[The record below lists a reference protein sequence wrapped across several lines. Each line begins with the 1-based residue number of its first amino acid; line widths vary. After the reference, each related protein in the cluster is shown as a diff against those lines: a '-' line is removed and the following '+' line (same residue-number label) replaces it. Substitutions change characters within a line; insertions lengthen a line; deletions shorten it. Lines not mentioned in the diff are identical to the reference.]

1 MRRAVIAALGA
12 SVFVLAA
19 QAQVRPIYDMGAAG
33 LTQVLQRLQT
43 TASVL
48 HTGAHPGD
56 EDSAFIAKAAR
67 GDHARVAYLSLNRGE
82 GGQNIIGPE
91 LFDALGVIRTEE
103 LLQARRLDGAE
114 QFFGHTFDYGF
125 SKSRTEAAMKWGER
139 DTLGDF
145 VRVIRMFRPL
155 VVYSRWSGTASDGHG
170 HHQEAGYLTPLAYK
184 AAADPNE
191 FPEQL
196 REGLRPW
203 QAKKLYRGVFGNAR
217 PDPSVPLLQVQTGLF
232 DPVAGRSYAEI
243 SFEGRSQH
251 RTQAQ
256 GGIEPRGPLAST
268 LTLVDVVGADL
279 KVGPYTEK
287 TILDG
292 LDFTVPGIAKLEGL
306 PDGTIR
312 AELAAID
319 AAAKKALAD
328 YAPLNPARMI
338 PALVDGLRAT
348 RAARAALKSSS
359 APMDAR
365 ADADFLLGF
374 KENDFLDAMVRAA
387 EVDVDPLAS
396 RETVVAGDSIDVQVR
411 TFVPASSNV
420 TIGKASLNAPAG
432 WSVEPLPNEVPGQS
446 GFVNRRETPTNL
458 VVYRVRVS
466 PDAQPTQ
473 PYYLKQPRTGDVYKW
488 TDTDPKALPFDPP
501 LLTASVT
508 VTIGGVDAIVTRPVQ
523 FRYADDVRGELRR
536 DINVV
541 PRLAV
546 GLDTSLLVV
555 PLGTTPNQQKLVIR
569 ATSFSPQPV
578 MGTVRLRLPQG
589 WTSTPPDA
597 PFTLRANGD
606 QTSTPFVVTAPARR
620 TPGRFEISAEA
631 TVSSATFSRD
641 VQVIAYPHIQTH
653 RLYWPATAT
662 TQVFDLKVAP
672 IKVGY
677 IMGSGDQVADAI
689 RRMGVD
695 VTLLDGDTLAT
706 GDLSRFDTIVVGIRA
721 SETNPDFIANNGR
734 LLEYM
739 QRGGTMIVQYQQ
751 QEYANRML
759 PPYPATPPTN
769 ANPRV
774 TVEEAPVKILVP
786 THPVFNFPNRITEA
800 DFNGWVQ
807 ERNSYAFTTFDSRYV
822 PLLECA
828 DPGEPPVRGA
838 EVYAEVGRGRYIYT
852 SYSWFRQLPAGVP
865 GAYRQFANL
874 ISLSKAPR

>member
-12 SVFVLAA
+12 SVFVLAG
-19 QAQVRPIYDMGAAG
+19 QAQVRPIYDMGATG

-43 TASVL
+43 TASAL
-48 HTGAHPGD
+48 HTGAHPDD
-56 EDSAFIAKAAR
+56 EDSAFIARTAR
-67 GDHARVAYLSLNRGE
+67 GDHARVAYVSPNRGE

-145 VRVIRMFRPL
+145 VRVIRQFRPL

-203 QAKKLYRGVFGNAR
+203 QAKKLYRGVLGNAR

-268 LTLVDVVGADL
+268 LALVDVVGADL
-279 KVGPYTEK
+279 KVGHYTEK
-287 TILDG
+287 TMFDG
-292 LDFTVPGIAKLEGL
+292 LDITVPGIAKLAGL
-306 PDGTIR
+306 PDGAVR
-312 AELAAID
+312 SELAAID

-328 YAPLNPARMI
+328 YEPLNPARII

-348 RAARAALKSSS
+348 RTARAALKSST

-365 ADADFLLGF
+365 AEADFLLRF
-374 KENDFLDAMVRAA
+374 KEDDFSDALVRAA

-396 RETVVAGDSIDVQVR
+396 GETVVAGNSIDVQVR

-420 TIGKASLNAPAG
+420 TISKANLNVPPGWTAG
-432 WSVEPLPNEVPGQS
+432 PSPNEGAAQGG

-458 VVYRVRVS
+458 ASYRVRV
-466 PDAQPTQ
+466 PADAQPTQ
-473 PYYLKQPRTGDVYKW
+473 PYYLKQPRNGDVYKW
-488 TDTDPKALPFDPP
+488 SDNDPKALPFDSP
-501 LLTASVT
+501 LLTASVAL
-508 VTIGGVDAIVTRPVQ
+508 TIGGIDVIVTRPVQ

-536 DINVV
+536 DVNVV
-541 PRLAV
+541 PRMAV

-555 PLGTTPNQQKLVIR
+555 PLGTAPHQQRVVVR
-569 ATSFSPQPV
+569 ATSFSPQAAT
-578 MGTVRLRLPQG
+578 GTLRLRLPQG
-589 WTSTPPDA
+589 WSSTPAEA

-620 TPGRFEISAEA
+620 PLGRFELSAEA
-631 TVSSATFSRD
+631 TGLRATCR
-641 VQVIAYPHIQTH
+641 
-653 RLYWPATAT
+653 
-662 TQVFDLKVAP
+662 
-672 IKVGY
+672 
-677 IMGSGDQVADAI
+677 
-689 RRMGVD
+689 
-695 VTLLDGDTLAT
+695 
-706 GDLSRFDTIVVGIRA
+706 
-721 SETNPDFIANNGR
+721 
-734 LLEYM
+734 
-739 QRGGTMIVQYQQ
+739 
-751 QEYANRML
+751 
-759 PPYPATPPTN
+759 
-769 ANPRV
+769 
-774 TVEEAPVKILVP
+774 
-786 THPVFNFPNRITEA
+786 
-800 DFNGWVQ
+800 
-807 ERNSYAFTTFDSRYV
+807 
-822 PLLECA
+822 
-828 DPGEPPVRGA
+828 
-838 EVYAEVGRGRYIYT
+838 
-852 SYSWFRQLPAGVP
+852 
-865 GAYRQFANL
+865 
-874 ISLSKAPR
+874 

>member
-1 MRRAVIAALGA
+1 MRRAVIAVLGA
-12 SVFVLAA
+12 SVFVLAGH
-19 QAQVRPIYDMGAAG
+19 AQVRPIYDMGAAG

-48 HTGAHPGD
+48 HTGAHPDD
-56 EDSAFIAKAAR
+56 EDSAFIARAAR
-67 GDHARVAYLSLNRGE
+67 GDHARVAYVSLNRGE

-125 SKSRTEAAMKWGER
+125 SKSRVEAATKWGEH
-139 DTLGDF
+139 DTLGDL

-170 HHQEAGYLTPLAYK
+170 HHQEAGYLTPLAFK
-184 AAADPNE
+184 AAADSNE

-217 PDPSVPLLQVQTGLF
+217 PDPSVPTLPVQTGVF

-268 LTLVDVVGADL
+268 LALVQSTVQAPAPD
-279 KVGPYTEK
+279 K
-287 TILDG
+287 TIFDG
-292 LDFTVPGIAKLEGL
+292 LDITIPGIAKLAGL

-328 YAPLNPARMI
+328 YEPLNPARII

-365 ADADFLLGF
+365 AEADFLLRF
-374 KENDFLDAMVRAA
+374 KEDDLSDALVRAA

-396 RETVVAGDSIDVQVR
+396 QETVVAGESIDVQVR

-420 TIGKASLNAPAG
+420 AIGKANLNAPPG
-432 WSVEPLPNEVPGQS
+432 WTPGPSPSEGATQGG

-458 VVYRVRVS
+458 VSYRVRV
-466 PDAQPTQ
+466 PGDAQPTQ
-473 PYYLKQPRTGDVYKW
+473 PYYLKQPRNGDVYKW
-488 TDTDPKALPFDPP
+488 NDNDPKALPFDSP

-508 VTIGGVDAIVTRPVQ
+508 LTIGGIDVTVTRPVQ
-523 FRYADDVRGELRR
+523 FRYADDIRGELRR
-536 DINVV
+536 DVNVV
-541 PRLAV
+541 PRMAV

-555 PLGTTPNQQKLVIR
+555 PLGTAPHQQRVVIR
-569 ATSFSPQPV
+569 ATSFSSQAAT
-578 MGTVRLRLPQG
+578 GTLRLRLPQG
-589 WTSTPPDA
+589 WSSTPVEA
-597 PFTLRANGD
+597 PFTLRASGD

-620 TPGRFEISAEA
+620 TSGRFEISAEA
-631 TVSSATFSRD
+631 TGSGATFSRD

-662 TQVFDLKVAP
+662 AQVFDLKVVP
-672 IKVGY
+672 VKVGY
-677 IMGSGDQVADAI
+677 IMGSGDQVPEAI

-695 VTLLDGDTLAT
+695 VTMLDRDALAT

-721 SETNPDFIANNGR
+721 SETNPDFVANNGR
-734 LLEYM
+734 LLDYM

-774 TVEEAPVKILVP
+774 TVEDAPVKILVP
-786 THPVFNFPNRITEA
+786 THPVFNFPNRITDA

-838 EVYAEVGRGRYIYT
+838 EVYAEVGRGRYVYT